1 MKQSTYSVT
10 ILEPTDG
17 HTLTQSGEV
26 EIQER
31 ILSKKVF
38 LAVNDH
44 PSNWKE
50 ITDAE
55 AEEIRKE
62 REAFEQATAKGY
74 TLSNG

>member
-1 MKQSTYSVT
+1 MKQSTYSVI

-17 HTLTQSGEV
+17 HTLTQSAEV
-26 EIQER
+26 DIQER

-44 PSNWKE
+44 PNNWKE

-55 AEEIRKE
+55 ADEIRIKQQE
-62 REAFEQATAKGY
+62 LLEENQE
-74 TLSNG
+74 

>member
-1 MKQSTYSVT
+1 MKQSTYSVI

-17 HTLTQSGEV
+17 HTLTQSAEV
-26 EIQER
+26 DIQER

-44 PSNWKE
+44 PNNWKE

-55 AEEIRKE
+55 ADEIR
-62 REAFEQATAKGY
+62 AKQQE
-74 TLSNG
+74 LLEENQE

>member
-1 MKQSTYSVT
+1 MKQTSYSV
-10 ILEPTDG
+10 IMLEPTDG

-44 PSNWKE
+44 PNNWTE

-55 AEEIRKE
+55 ADEIR
-62 REAFEQATAKGY
+62 AKQQE
-74 TLSNG
+74 LLEENQE

>member
-1 MKQSTYSVT
+1 MKQSTYSV
-10 ILEPTDG
+10 IIIEPTGG
-17 HTLTQSGEV
+17 HTLTQSAEV

-44 PSNWKE
+44 PSNWTE

-55 AEEIRKE
+55 ADEIR
-62 REAFEQATAKGY
+62 AKQQE
-74 TLSNG
+74 LLEENQE

>member
-1 MKQSTYSVT
+1 MKQTSYSVI

-17 HTLTQSGEV
+17 HTLTQSAEV
-26 EIQER
+26 DIQER

-38 LAVNDH
+38 LAVNDQ

-55 AEEIRKE
+55 ADEIRIKQQE
-62 REAFEQATAKGY
+62 LLEENQE
-74 TLSNG
+74 

>member
-1 MKQSTYSVT
+1 MKQTTYSV
-10 ILEPTDG
+10 IIIEPTDG
-17 HTLTQSGEV
+17 HTLTQSAEV
-26 EIQER
+26 DVQER

-55 AEEIRKE
+55 ADEIRAKQQE
-62 REAFEQATAKGY
+62 LLEENRE
-74 TLSNG
+74 